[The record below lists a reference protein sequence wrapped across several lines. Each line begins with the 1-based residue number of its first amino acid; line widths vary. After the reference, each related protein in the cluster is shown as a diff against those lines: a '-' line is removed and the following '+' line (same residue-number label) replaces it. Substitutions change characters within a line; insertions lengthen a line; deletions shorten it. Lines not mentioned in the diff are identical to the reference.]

1 MIRSAFSTVL
11 GLLAFSLHAYD
22 FSMIVENTTSHPFKI
37 IKNVQIP
44 ETKISDVRYLS
55 DDMEK
60 EEIAKGKYRYFVHL
74 SVKNYVKN
82 KEKDDV
88 ILFQNDTGAF
98 RVKFSK
104 PTSSY
109 PYSFPV
115 LLGDGEIANA
125 KEVIGGSYRIK
136 LSQYND
142 AEGAYIVTIEDLSKE

>member
-1 MIRSAFSTVL
+1 MIANRPSIFL
-11 GLLAFSLHAYD
+11 IPFPNLYYFLLYY
-22 FSMIVENTTSHPFKI
+22 IENFLRNKI
-37 IKNVQIP
+37 YFGSYPQTLVVDNDI
-44 ETKISDVRYLS
+44 ISELDI
-55 DDMEK
+55 
-60 EEIAKGKYRYFVHL
+60 IAGNL
-74 SVKNYVKN
+74 
-82 KEKDDV
+82 
-88 ILFQNDTGAF
+88 
-98 RVKFSK
+98 

>member
-60 EEIAKGKYRYFVHL
+60 EEIAKGKY
-74 SVKNYVKN
+74 
-82 KEKDDV
+82 
-88 ILFQNDTGAF
+88 ILFIYQ
-98 RVKFSK
+98 
-104 PTSSY
+104 
-109 PYSFPV
+109 
-115 LLGDGEIANA
+115 
-125 KEVIGGSYRIK
+125 
-136 LSQYND
+136 
-142 AEGAYIVTIEDLSKE
+142 

>member
-1 MIRSAFSTVL
+1 MIRSAFATIA

-22 FSMIVENTTSHPFKI
+22 FSMIIENKTSHPFKI
-37 IKNVQIP
+37 IKDVQIP

-60 EEIAKGKYRYFVHL
+60 EEITNGKYRYFVHL
-74 SVKNYVKN
+74 SLKNYIKT
-82 KEKDDV
+82 KGKDDV

-115 LLGDGEIANA
+115 LLGDDEIAA
-125 KEVIGGSYRIK
+125 EETTGGRYRIK

-142 AEGAYIVTIEDLSKE
+142 AEGAYVVTIEDLGKE